1 MKIQLKDISKSF
13 VEGGKSRVVLDRL
26 NAEFDQGQL
35 SIILGKSGSGKSTIL
50 NLISGI
56 DTPDQGQILIGEK
69 KVSAMTDYERTLFRR
84 HHIGFVFQ
92 FFNLIPT
99 LTVLENVMLIQE
111 LDGMGTR
118 ENREKAIQILDQV
131 GLADRQDT
139 TPENLSGGEQQRTA
153 IARALAHNPTII
165 LADEPTGNLDHE
177 TGSLVMEMMLKL
189 TRDLGKTLIMATH
202 SAEVTNLADAVYG
215 IQDGKIM
222 QFNNN

>member
-26 NAEFDQGQL
+26 NAEFDSGQL

-69 KVSAMTDYERTLFRR
+69 KVSSMSDYERTLFRR

-131 GLADRQDT
+131 GLADRKDT

-153 IARALAHNPTII
+153 IARALAHNPSII

>member
-1 MKIQLKDISKSF
+1 MKIQLTDISKSF
-13 VEGGKSRVVLDRL
+13 VEGGKSRMVLDRL
-26 NAEFDQGQL
+26 NAEFPEGQL

-56 DTPDQGQILIGEK
+56 DTPDQGQILIGENN
-69 KVSAMTDYERTLFRR
+69 VGNMSDYERTLFRR

-111 LDGMGTR
+111 LDGAGTR
-118 ENREKAIQILDQV
+118 ENREKALQILDQV
-131 GLADRQDT
+131 GLADRREA

-153 IARALAHNPTII
+153 IARALTHDPSII

-177 TGSLVMEMMLKL
+177 TGSAVMDLMLKL
-189 TRDLGKTLIMATH
+189 SRDLGKTLIMATH
-202 SAEVTNLADAVYG
+202 STDITNVADAVFG
-215 IQDGKIM
+215 IQDGKM
-222 QFNNN
+222 RQF

>member
-1 MKIQLKDISKSF
+1 M
-13 VEGGKSRVVLDRL
+13 VLDRL
-26 NAEFDQGQL
+26 NAEFDEGQL

-56 DTPDQGQILIGEK
+56 DTPDQGQILIGENN
-69 KVSAMTDYERTLFRR
+69 VGNMSDYERTLFRR

-111 LDGMGTR
+111 LDGAGTR
-118 ENREKAIQILDQV
+118 ENREKALQILDQV
-131 GLADRQDT
+131 GLADRREA

-153 IARALAHNPTII
+153 IARALTHDPSII

-177 TGSLVMEMMLKL
+177 TGSAVMDLMLKL
-189 TRDLGKTLIMATH
+189 SRDLGKTLIMATH
-202 SAEVTNLADAVYG
+202 STDITNVADAVFG
-215 IQDGKIM
+215 IQDGKM
-222 QFNNN
+222 RQF

>member
-1 MKIQLKDISKSF
+1 MKIQLTDISKSF
-13 VEGGKSRVVLDRL
+13 VEGGKSRMVLDRL
-26 NAEFDQGQL
+26 NAEFDEGQL

-56 DTPDQGQILIGEK
+56 DTPDQGQILIGENN
-69 KVSAMTDYERTLFRR
+69 VGNMSDYERTLFRR

-111 LDGMGTR
+111 LDGAGTR
-118 ENREKAIQILDQV
+118 ENREKALQILDQV
-131 GLADRQDT
+131 GLADRREA

-153 IARALAHNPTII
+153 IARALTHDPSII

-177 TGSLVMEMMLKL
+177 TGSAVMDLMLKL
-189 TRDLGKTLIMATH
+189 SRDLGKTLIMATH
-202 SAEVTNLADAVYG
+202 STDITNVADAVFG
-215 IQDGKIM
+215 IQDGKM
-222 QFNNN
+222 RQF

>member
-1 MKIQLKDISKSF
+1 M
-13 VEGGKSRVVLDRL
+13 VLDRL
-26 NAEFDQGQL
+26 NAEFTEGQL

-56 DTPDQGQILIGEK
+56 DTPDQGQILIGENN
-69 KVSAMTDYERTLFRR
+69 VGNMSDYERTLFRR

-111 LDGMGTR
+111 LDGAGNR
-118 ENREKAIQILDQV
+118 QNREKALQILDQV
-131 GLADRQDT
+131 GLADRREA

-153 IARALAHNPTII
+153 IARALTHDPSII

-177 TGSLVMEMMLKL
+177 TGSAVMDLMLKL
-189 TRDLGKTLIMATH
+189 SRDLGKTLIMATH
-202 SAEVTNLADAVYG
+202 STDITNVADAVFG
-215 IQDGKIM
+215 IQDGKMM
-222 QFNNN
+222 QF